1 MAFNLQAGE
10 WIFAPQQA
18 TVTPTTVTI
27 VTEPGTDFW
36 QRTYYGFQNDNA
48 PALLFQTE
56 DDFSFTVKTRFQT
69 KMQYDQCGLIIYQDS
84 ENWCKASSEY
94 ETKAFQRLGSVVT
107 NYGYSDWATSDIP
120 AEIQEIWYRLSRRG
134 QDFQFEY
141 SLDGVKYQQMR
152 IFHLFNAASEIRFGV
167 YACSPSESS
176 FVAEFSDF
184 DFGPCL
190 WEKHE

>member
-1 MAFNLQAGE
+1 MEFNLQAGE
-10 WIFAPQQA
+10 WIFTPQQA

-48 PALLFQTE
+48 PALLFKTE

-69 KMQYDQCGLIIYQDS
+69 KMQYDQCGIIIYQDS
-84 ENWCKASSEY
+84 ENWSKASSEY
-94 ETKAFQRLGSVVT
+94 ETAAFQRLGSVVT
-107 NYGYSDWATSDIP
+107 NHGYSDWATSDIP
-120 AEIQEIWYRLSRRG
+120 AEIQEIWYRLSRSG

-141 SLDGVKYQQMR
+141 SLDGIKFQQMR
-152 IFHLFNAASEIRFGV
+152 IFHLFSAESEIHFGV
-167 YACSPSESS
+167 YACSPSASS